1 VIRLRSDEPNA
12 VLLICFNSYSGS
24 GDVHK
29 VRLSTKSYVISTLLA
44 RDIEATANSSDPTHV
59 VDGFMGAV
67 SVRLGDAGDLASHN
81 GSLLVEGEPGLDLWS
96 NSGRRR
102 PATEAALR
110 GSGFW
115 RTAAKD
121 PNAVARDR
129 CFGPCAHKLEQELLL
144 LFGLGLG
151 NPKQGLVGILPE
163 LIGF

>member
-1 VIRLRSDEPNA
+1 MIRLRSDEPNA

-24 GDVHK
+24 VDVHK
-29 VRLSTKSYVISTLLA
+29 VRLSTKSYVIGALLA

-59 VDGFMGAV
+59 VDGFMGAE

-96 NSGRRR
+96 DSGRRR

-115 RTAAKD
+115 RTAAD
-121 PNAVARDR
+121 DYNAVARER
-129 CFGPCAHKLEQELLL
+129 RFRPCARRLKQEPL
-144 LFGLGLG
+144 LFLG
-151 NPKQGLVGILPE
+151 
-163 LIGF
+163 F